1 VVQGMNI
8 VRRMMRMPRSNE
20 ARSES
25 MKGQMLAAPVK
36 ILSARR
42 VSAGPAKD

>member
-1 VVQGMNI
+1 VVDGMDVVHLI
-8 VRRMMRMPRSNE
+8 FRQPRSTTQGQGV
-20 ARSES
+20 

-42 VSAGPAKD
+42 VP